1 MLSGAL
7 VWTTLASSSYLVSA
21 SILLS
26 PIGIPSLHL
35 TLHCVCVQT
44 DTHVAADQTVSSL
57 VAFLAAAQA
66 VGSVQR
72 SSWQKEVVF
81 AAFQGER

>member
-1 MLSGAL
+1 MLARIEMPFPSVTIAL
-7 VWTTLASSSYLVSA
+7 
-21 SILLS
+21 
-26 PIGIPSLHL
+26 L
-35 TLHCVCVQT
+35 TLDHGCVQT

-57 VAFLAAAQA
+57 VAFLAAAKA

-72 SSWQKEVVF
+72 SLWQKEVVF